1 MIEILLGMGGSLI
14 MFVGLGLAYAAGVH
28 SARKEQ
34 PKVVE
39 SKTEEEGKKIPVS
52 EQFENLMRYDGRTD
66 Q

>member
-14 MFVGLGLAYAAGVH
+14 MAAGLGIAYWAGCR

-34 PKVVE
+34 RKIVE
-39 SKTEEEGKKIPVS
+39 SRTEEESRKIPVA
-52 EQFENLMRYDGRTD
+52 EQFENLMKYDGRNN